1 MKFIVFGLL
10 MLLIQLIV
18 EAAPLPA
25 MGSSYLN
32 RPDNSALFSSF
43 GFELK
48 KMNKDWVLVHP
59 TAPSD
64 LVINE
69 QIDLKHTKLKTL
81 RLSIKKME
89 TKLTLDAY
97 VKKSLRD
104 YNQYGFT
111 ILSSQQVMINSNP
124 AIVIDLIQKNNQT
137 QSRQVFLQKKSN
149 TNQQIIIA
157 SCIDQTPA
165 FSESVKGCNA
175 AMNSFSW
182 KQ

>member
-32 RPDNSALFSSF
+32 RPNNSALFSSF

-48 KMNKDWVLVHP
+48 KMNKDWVLVNP
-59 TAPSD
+59 TASSD
-64 LVINE
+64 LMTHE
-69 QIDLKHTKLKTL
+69 QIDLKHTKLKTV
-81 RLSIKKME
+81 RLSVKKVE

-111 ILSSQQVMINSNP
+111 VLSTQQAMINNFP
-124 AIVIDLIQKNNQT
+124 ALVVDLIQKNNQT
-137 QSRQVFLQKKSN
+137 QSRQVFLQKT
-149 TNQQIIIA
+149 TNPDHQIIMA
-157 SCIDQTPA
+157 SCIDQTVA
-165 FSESVKGCNA
+165 FAESVKGCNA
-175 AMNSFSW
+175 AINSFYW
-182 KQ
+182 K

>member
-32 RPDNSALFSSF
+32 TPDNSALFSSF

-48 KMNKDWVLVHP
+48 KMNKDWFLVHP
-59 TAPSD
+59 TVSSD

-69 QIDLKHTKLKTL
+69 QVDLKHSKLKTV
-81 RLSIKKME
+81 RLSLKKIE

-111 ILSSQQVMINSNP
+111 VLSTQQAMINNSP

-137 QSRQVFLQKKSN
+137 QSRQIFLQKP
-149 TNQQIIIA
+149 TNADHQIIMA
-157 SCIDQTPA
+157 SCLDQTVA
-165 FSESVKGCNA
+165 FAESVKGCNA
-175 AMNSFSW
+175 AINSFYW
-182 KQ
+182 K

>member
-25 MGSSYLN
+25 TGSSYLN
-32 RPDNSALFSSF
+32 RPENSALFSSF

-48 KMNKDWVLVHP
+48 KMNKDWVFVNP
-59 TAPSD
+59 TTPSE
-64 LVINE
+64 LMTNE
-69 QIDLKHTKLKTL
+69 QIDLKHTKLKTV
-81 RLSIKKME
+81 RLSLKKVE

-111 ILSSQQVMINSNP
+111 VLSSQQAMINNIP
-124 AIVIDLIQKNNQT
+124 ALVIDLIQKNNQT
-137 QSRQVFLQKKSN
+137 QSRQVFLQKTAN
-149 TNQQIIIA
+149 TDQQIILA
-157 SCIDQTPA
+157 SCIDQTAA
-165 FSESVKGCNA
+165 FAESVKGCNTA
-175 AMNSFSW
+175 INSFYW
-182 KQ
+182 K